1 MGVSSSLNSIDWV
14 ICYTYNICMLFE
26 YDPRKAQTN
35 WQKHAISFAEAEF
48 VFFDPLAIH
57 DIDPDATDEERFIAV
72 GMGNSGRL
80 LVVVY
85 TMRGDAIRLISSRRA
100 TRQEMKAYEG

>member
-1 MGVSSSLNSIDWV
+1 M
-14 ICYTYNICMLFE
+14 TFE

-35 WQKHAISFAEAEF
+35 RQKHGISFAEAEL

-57 DIDPDATDEERFIAV
+57 DIDPDAIGEERFIAV
-72 GMGNSGRL
+72 GRGNSGLL

-85 TMRGDAIRLISSRRA
+85 TMRGDTIRLISARRA
-100 TRQEMKAYEG
+100 TSFGD

>member
-1 MGVSSSLNSIDWV
+1 M
-14 ICYTYNICMLFE
+14 TFE
-26 YDPRKAQTN
+26 YDPRKAQAN
-35 WQKHAISFAEAEF
+35 WQKHGISFAEAEF

-57 DIDPDATDEERFIAV
+57 DIDPDATSEDRFIAV

-85 TMRGDAIRLISSRRA
+85 TMRGDAVRLISARRA
-100 TRQEMKAYEG
+100 TTKETKAYEE

>member
-1 MGVSSSLNSIDWV
+1 MI
-14 ICYTYNICMLFE
+14 FE

-35 WQKHAISFAEAEF
+35 WQKHRVSFAEAEF

-57 DIDPDATDEERFIAV
+57 DIDPDSADEERFIAV
-72 GMGNSGRL
+72 GLGNSGSL

-85 TMRGDAIRLISSRRA
+85 TMRDDVIRLISARRA
-100 TRQEMKAYEG
+100 TRQETRTYEEGI

>member
-1 MGVSSSLNSIDWV
+1 MAGKLF
-14 ICYTYNICMLFE
+14 YAYNICMAFE
-26 YDPRKAQTN
+26 YDPQTAKTN
-35 WQKHAISFAEAEF
+35 RLKHGVSFAEAEL

-57 DIDPDATDEERFIAV
+57 DVDPDAIGEERFIAV

-85 TMRGDAIRLISSRRA
+85 TMRDGEIRLISARRA
-100 TRQEMKAYEG
+100 TRNEAKAYEE

>member
-1 MGVSSSLNSIDWV
+1 M
-14 ICYTYNICMLFE
+14 TFE

-35 WQKHAISFAEAEF
+35 RQKHGISFAEAES

-57 DIDPDATDEERFIAV
+57 DIDPDAIGEERFIAL
-72 GMGNSGRL
+72 GMGNSGLL

-85 TMRGDAIRLISSRRA
+85 TMRGDKIRLISARRA
-100 TRQEMKAYEG
+100 TSFGD

>member
-1 MGVSSSLNSIDWV
+1 MN
-14 ICYTYNICMLFE
+14 FE

-35 WQKHAISFAEAEF
+35 WVKHGVSFAEAEF

-57 DIDPDATDEERFIAV
+57 DIDPDSLVEERFIAL
-72 GMGNSGRL
+72 GMSNSGVL

-85 TMRGDAIRLISSRRA
+85 TMRGDIFRLISARRA
-100 TRQEMKAYEG
+100 TRREAKVYEG